1 MNADTVRDLLAE
13 LAVAPAFPGALCR
26 GRPHL
31 FDGKSGRESTPA
43 AEARYAQALAL
54 CERCP
59 SLERCGDWLDGL
71 PRSRRP
77 LGVVAGRIRAP
88 KDNPITTTEETP

>member
-1 MNADTVRDLLAE
+1 MQGTAVTDLLAE
-13 LAVAPAFPGALCR
+13 LSLAPAFPGARCR

-31 FDGKSGRESTPA
+31 FDPKSGRESTPA
-43 AEARYAQALAL
+43 AEQRYAQALAL
-54 CERCP
+54 CSRCD
-59 SLERCGDWLDGL
+59 SLQRCGEWLESL

-88 KDNPITTTEETP
+88 KDEPR